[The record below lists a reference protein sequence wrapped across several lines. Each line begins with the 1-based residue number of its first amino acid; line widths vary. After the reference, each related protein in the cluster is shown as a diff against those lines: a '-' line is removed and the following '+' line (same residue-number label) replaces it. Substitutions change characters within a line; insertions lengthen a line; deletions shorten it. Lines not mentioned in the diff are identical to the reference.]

1 MKKYWF
7 KPKQFWK
14 WFAAYYPV
22 TKEGWIVTIGAIG
35 AILLIFTNTNLQPH
49 SLNDLFFKTAPGII
63 VVFLIFDIISFRI
76 GEYPAWWKK
85 YHENNKN

>member
-22 TKEGWIVTIGAIG
+22 TKEGWIITTILG
-35 AILLIFTNTNLQPH
+35 AILAAIFLFVDFQSR
-49 SLNDLFFKTAPGII
+49 SLGETLYGIALPWI
-63 VVFLIFDIISFRI
+63 VIFLIFDII
-76 GEYPAWWKK
+76 
-85 YHENNKN
+85 